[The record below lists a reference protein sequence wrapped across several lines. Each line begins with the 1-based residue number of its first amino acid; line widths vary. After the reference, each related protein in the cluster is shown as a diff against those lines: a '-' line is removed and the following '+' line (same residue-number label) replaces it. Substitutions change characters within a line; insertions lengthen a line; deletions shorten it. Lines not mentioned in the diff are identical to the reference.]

1 MPISTILTATRR
13 RLKMERIARL
23 EVAGYKDEEIAATVG
38 ITKTYVSMLRRTPEY
53 IGVRV
58 EVASGVLSEADRVLL
73 QDQEATYEQLKQLVP
88 SAMLTIKNTLHNS
101 RNPKLQFDAAKEIL
115 DREGTFAK
123 ISKSEIKVKDK
134 FEFEENTLIV
144 TDLLAA
150 LQKNNPEETE
160 AMMDSF
166 TNSGLSK
173 EAEKTIQEGMKLVEM
188 PSPTEKIQ

>member
-1 MPISTILTATRR
+1 MPLSSVLQATRR

-23 EVAGYKDEEIAATVG
+23 EIAGYIDEEIGCAIG
-38 ITKTYVSMLRRTPEY
+38 ITKQYVSMLRRTPEY
-53 IGVRV
+53 VGIRM
-58 EVASGVLSEADRVLL
+58 EIASGVLSEADRLLL

-123 ISKSEIKVKDK
+123 VSKSEVKLKDK

-150 LQKNNPEETE
+150 LQKNNPQETE
-160 AMMDSF
+160 EMMDSF

-173 EAEKTIQEGMKLVEM
+173 EAEKTIQDGMKLVEM
-188 PSPTEKIQ
+188 PSPTKEIQ

>member
-1 MPISTILTATRR
+1 
-13 RLKMERIARL
+13 
-23 EVAGYKDEEIAATVG
+23 
-38 ITKTYVSMLRRTPEY
+38 
-53 IGVRV
+53 
-58 EVASGVLSEADRVLL
+58 
-73 QDQEATYEQLKQLVP
+73 
-88 SAMLTIKNTLHNS
+88 MLTIKNTLHNS

-150 LQKNNPEETE
+150 LQKNNSEETE